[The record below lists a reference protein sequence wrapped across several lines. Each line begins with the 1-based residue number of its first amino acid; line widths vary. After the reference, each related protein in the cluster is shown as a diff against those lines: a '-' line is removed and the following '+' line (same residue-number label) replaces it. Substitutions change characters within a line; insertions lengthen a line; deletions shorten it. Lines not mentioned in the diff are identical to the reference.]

1 VGALDALP
9 GDQGVD
15 AVLERRPH
23 LPLPPRL
30 AWAPMRSMV
39 ACTAAVPST
48 SRTPRRRGGRRCT
61 AVYQPTPPAL
71 PVAGGWYGREAGCAG
86 PRRLVGGTPSASLSA
101 RSLGRVQRQG
111 NRTGA
116 CDGRNGEV
124 GEGLRGARSE
134 LWEHGREPP
143 PRRGGR
149 LGDARHRR
157 REPSSPPSP
166 TRCASASST
175 GAPTPVASTV
185 RSCADTSVGSGAR
198 ALARA
203 RERTSQVEPCH
214 EMWTWAPQSASRGA
228 IAWVG
233 VGEPR
238 AGRRWGCDQPGDDAV
253 MPPPGE

>member
-1 VGALDALP
+1 
-9 GDQGVD
+9 
-15 AVLERRPH
+15 
-23 LPLPPRL
+23 
-30 AWAPMRSMV
+30 MRSMV

-166 TRCASASST
+166 TRCASASHPRAPDPSRFDRPIVRRHVRRVGRSST
-175 GAPTPVASTV
+175 GASAGTDISGPALPRDV
-185 RSCADTSVGSGAR
+185 DVGAAVCQPRCYRMGWCWRAAGWSPLGLRPAR
-198 ALARA
+198 
-203 RERTSQVEPCH
+203 
-214 EMWTWAPQSASRGA
+214 
-228 IAWVG
+228 
-233 VGEPR
+233 
-238 AGRRWGCDQPGDDAV
+238 
-253 MPPPGE
+253 